1 MMETT
6 NLSKIKREKMLA
18 TINEI
23 KKNISDENTLNNL
36 SMIENELTKKKYGLI
51 WEEHEERVDKE
62 LETKIPT
69 FEEVKD
75 KEIIS
80 NPNDKFNFLLEGDNL
95 HSLYLLEKTY
105 KERIDLIII
114 DPPYNTGINDFIYN
128 DCYIDN
134 DDGYK
139 HSKWLSFMEKRLKI
153 AHSLLS
159 DNGYIFIN
167 INDIEVAQLK
177 LLCDDI
183 FGEDNFVNIIS
194 VKMKNNAGASGG
206 GEDKK
211 LKKNIEYILV
221 YSKNQIQ
228 SSNFNKVYSYTKI
241 DDLLEYYRVNNISW
255 KYTSLIKDFGEK
267 KYCCSTYDGTG
278 DEIKIY
284 KRINPII
291 TSTSKIIKDEGL
303 SEYEVYKKYND
314 RIFTTAM
321 PQSSIRPRVIEALKN
336 NNFSIDKN
344 SVYSIEYVPKTGKNK
359 GTIYEQFYK
368 GEKLRLFSWF
378 KDVSENINGDI
389 YKSDIKGTYWDG
401 YNLNNLTKEG
411 NVKFENGKKP
421 LKLIQDIVEMSTN
434 KQSIVLDFFAG
445 SGTTAQAVLETN
457 LKDNGNR
464 KFILCTN
471 NENNIC
477 ETITYQ
483 RLKNIKNGYLNYNGI
498 NFNLKYY
505 KCTYI
510 PRINNETDN
519 LHNNLLINIKNLIQ
533 LENGIEVDNNKVRI
547 YLNEDELDIFST
559 NQEELDICDNVYISS
574 DILLTSEQEHIFEN
588 NNIEVYIIP
597 EYYFEDEIME
607 VM

>member
-1 MMETT
+1 
-6 NLSKIKREKMLA
+6 
-18 TINEI
+18 
-23 KKNISDENTLNNL
+23 
-36 SMIENELTKKKYGLI
+36 
-51 WEEHEERVDKE
+51 
-62 LETKIPT
+62 
-69 FEEVKD
+69 
-75 KEIIS
+75 
-80 NPNDKFNFLLEGDNL
+80 
-95 HSLYLLEKTY
+95 
-105 KERIDLIII
+105 
-114 DPPYNTGINDFIYN
+114 
-128 DCYIDN
+128 
-134 DDGYK
+134 
-139 HSKWLSFMEKRLKI
+139 
-153 AHSLLS
+153 
-159 DNGYIFIN
+159 
-167 INDIEVAQLK
+167 
-177 LLCDDI
+177 
-183 FGEDNFVNIIS
+183 
-194 VKMKNNAGASGG
+194 
-206 GEDKK
+206 
-211 LKKNIEYILV
+211 
-221 YSKNQIQ
+221 
-228 SSNFNKVYSYTKI
+228 
-241 DDLLEYYRVNNISW
+241 
-255 KYTSLIKDFGEK
+255 
-267 KYCCSTYDGTG
+267 
-278 DEIKIY
+278 
-284 KRINPII
+284 
-291 TSTSKIIKDEGL
+291 
-303 SEYEVYKKYND
+303 
-314 RIFTTAM
+314 M

-559 NQEELDICDNVYISS
+559 NQEELDICDKVYISS